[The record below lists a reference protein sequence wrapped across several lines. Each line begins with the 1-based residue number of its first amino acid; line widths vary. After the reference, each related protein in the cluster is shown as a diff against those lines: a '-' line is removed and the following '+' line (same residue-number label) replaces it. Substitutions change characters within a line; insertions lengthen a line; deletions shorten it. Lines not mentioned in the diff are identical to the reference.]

1 MVAFLKN
8 CDILIKDNTLKRRVH
23 GMSDSRERRTVH
35 TGCCD
40 CLIHKAMEDQL

>member
-23 GMSDSRERRTVH
+23 GVSDSRERQTGFA
-35 TGCCD
+35 GCCD
-40 CLIHKAMEDQL
+40 CLIHKVMEDQL